1 MKTTLRSL
9 FTAAVLAATPLAATA
24 QNSEAVAQCMMANS
38 GPEEERMMK
47 DFLIAVLE
55 EASAD
60 QVQGIAMN
68 FGFAVIALAT
78 EDCGVPFDQVQGIG
92 FMQASERYGELMG
105 MKVMED
111 AMGRVGLQ

>member
-1 MKTTLRSL
+1 MKSAIKSICAAAALAVL
-9 FTAAVLAATPLAATA
+9 PFTAQA
-24 QNSEAVAQCMMANS
+24 QNAEAIAQCMMANS
-38 GPEEERMMK
+38 GPSEERMMK

-55 EASAD
+55 EASAEE
-60 QVQGIAMN
+60 VQGIAMT
-68 FGFAVIALAT
+68 FGFAVISLAT
-78 EDCGVPFDQVQGIG
+78 EDCGVPFEQVQGIG